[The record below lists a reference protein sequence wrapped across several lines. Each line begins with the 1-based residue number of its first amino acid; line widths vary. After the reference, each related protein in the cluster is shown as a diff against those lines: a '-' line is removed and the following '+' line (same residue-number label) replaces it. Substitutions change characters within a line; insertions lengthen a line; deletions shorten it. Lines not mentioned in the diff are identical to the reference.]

1 MMPMLL
7 RLRGINENGKR
18 FTLWLPLFL
27 IYIILLPLLIIP
39 LPLVLLAALIAWP
52 FGYGSLVL
60 QAYLAIF
67 KILGCLS
74 GLKIDIESGDG
85 DFFIKLV

>member
-7 RLRGINENGKR
+7 RLRGTDRNGRR

-27 IYIILLPLLIIP
+27 IYIVLLPLLIIP
-39 LPLVLLAALIAWP
+39 LPFILLAALIMWP
-52 FGYGSLVL
+52 TGKGGLVI

-67 KILGCLS
+67 RVLGCLS
-74 GLKIDIESGDG
+74 GLEVDIGSGDG
-85 DFFIKLV
+85 NFFIKLK

>member
-7 RLRGINENGKR
+7 RLRGIDRNGKR

-27 IYIILLPLLIIP
+27 IYLILLPILLIL
-39 LPLVLLAALIAWP
+39 LPFVLLAALIAWP
-52 FGYGSLVL
+52 FGYGGLVL
-60 QAYLAIF
+60 QAFLTIF
-67 KILGCLS
+67 RLLGCLS

-85 DFFIKLV
+85 NFFIKLV